1 MWWLWVAWLILGLV
15 LLGIELHTQAFFA
28 VFIALGAFAATIV
41 AVVALDLWVQAV
53 VFAAVAGAGVLLLRP
68 VVARAARLRM
78 GPALRLPGAS
88 DSLIGHSAVTLDP
101 VGDENHPG
109 HARLAGES
117 YLAVTREPGGLPPET
132 HVKVIEVRGTTLV
145 VVPNTGG

>member
-1 MWWLWVAWLILGLV
+1 MWVWVAWLILGLV
-15 LLGIELHTQAFFA
+15 LLGIEVHTQAFFA

-41 AVVALDLWVQAV
+41 AVLSLDLWVQAV

-88 DSLIGHSAVTLDP
+88 DSLVGHSAVTLDP

-117 YLAVTREPGGLPPET
+117 YLAVTRTPGGLPPET
-132 HVKVIEVRGTTLV
+132 RVEVVEVRGTTLV
-145 VVPNTGG
+145 VMPHTGS